1 VCSALCV
8 CSAASCF
15 KHYVMV
21 GLTSSPAVLCRFAH
35 SELVTQC
42 WAADPL
48 ARPPFTTVKDKL
60 EALLSSFIQDEAEA
74 QERFVADL

>member
-1 VCSALCV
+1 
-8 CSAASCF
+8 
-15 KHYVMV
+15 MV
-21 GLTSSPAVLCRFAH
+21 ELIKSTCCAVLCCSVPVVCAH

-60 EALLSSFIQDEAEA
+60 EALLSSFVQDEAEA
-74 QERFVADL
+74 QERFVSDL